1 MAVIAGLTNS
11 FKEQLLEGV
20 HDLSTDTMKIALYTE
35 DADITPATT
44 VYSATN
50 EVSSAASTVTR
61 TCTWDALAGLV
72 SVVLP
77 EVTSGITVGT
87 SVSGNP
93 EIVAGTT
100 VKTLTNSSDIE
111 LSTAVVGSGTGVELT
126 FGDYIA
132 GGNILVSNGISQSGS
147 TFFIDFVDTV
157 WLSASFE
164 TRGAL
169 IYNSTQSN
177 KSIAVLDFG
186 LAISPS
192 ASTFTVKFP
201 TADVNDAIIR
211 IK

>member
-61 TCTWDALAGLV
+61 TCTWSASTSIDTDSPG
-72 SVVLP
+72 
-77 EVTSGITVGT
+77 VTSGLTLGT
-87 SVSGNP
+87 SVSGDSA
-93 EIVAGTT
+93 IVAGTV
-100 VKTLTNSSDIE
+100 VKALTDTDTIE
-111 LSTAVVGSGTGVELT
+111 ISTASTGIGTSVELT

>member
-20 HDLSTDTMKIALYTE
+20 HDLTTDTMKIALYTE

-61 TCTWDALAGLV
+61 TCTWTVGT
-72 SVVLP
+72 SVDIDSP
-77 EVTSGITVGT
+77 GVTSGITLGT
-87 SVSGNP
+87 SVFGFFTILDGTVVKALTDTDTI
-93 EIVAGTT
+93 EISPASVG
-100 VKTLTNSSDIE
+100 
-111 LSTAVVGSGTGVELT
+111 VGSSIELT

-147 TFFIDFVDTV
+147 TFFIDFADTV
-157 WLSASFE
+157 WLSASFT

>member
-61 TCTWDALAGLV
+61 TCTWSASTSIDTDSPG
-72 SVVLP
+72 
-77 EVTSGITVGT
+77 VTSGLTLGT
-87 SVSGNP
+87 SVSGNSA
-93 EIVAGTT
+93 IVAGTV
-100 VKTLTNSSDIE
+100 VKTLTDTDTIE
-111 LSTAVVGSGTGVELT
+111 ISTASTGSGSNVELT